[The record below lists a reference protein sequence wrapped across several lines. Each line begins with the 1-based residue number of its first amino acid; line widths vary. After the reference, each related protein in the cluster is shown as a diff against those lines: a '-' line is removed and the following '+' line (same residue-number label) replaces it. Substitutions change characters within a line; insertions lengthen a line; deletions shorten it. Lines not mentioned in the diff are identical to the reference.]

1 MPNTREKLIELLEG
15 AKNSREIFCTAR
27 LYCSELTADHLIANG
42 VTVQQWIPGQEIYV
56 VERDE
61 DGAACDVSGY
71 MFLAEVAGA
80 AILTSYI
87 NDLETLEET
96 LDYHIEETADNYDTD
111 LVVFPV
117 DDCYADRDAAEQALH
132 G

>member
-1 MPNTREKLIELLEG
+1 MTNTREKLIELLVEARRQWEG
-15 AKNSREIFCTAR
+15 GTNNLDAR
-27 LYCSELTADHLIANG
+27 IADHLIANG

-61 DGAACDVSGY
+61 DGAACEVSGY

-96 LDYHIEETADNYDTD
+96 LDYHIEETVDNYDTD